1 MTLTGWI
8 DDFVKTREQFD
19 RVPKRGFIDLSRD
32 PLPPQNEQLQ
42 PVDNEDD
49 DYEPTELAEDQEQT
63 EQQSPWQGP
72 LPVVSRRRR

>member
-1 MTLTGWI
+1 M
-8 DDFVKTREQFD
+8 KTREQFD

-32 PLPPQNEQLQ
+32 PLPPENEQLQ

-49 DYEPTELAEDQEQT
+49 DYEPTELAEDQE

-72 LPVVSRRRR
+72 LPVVSRRLR